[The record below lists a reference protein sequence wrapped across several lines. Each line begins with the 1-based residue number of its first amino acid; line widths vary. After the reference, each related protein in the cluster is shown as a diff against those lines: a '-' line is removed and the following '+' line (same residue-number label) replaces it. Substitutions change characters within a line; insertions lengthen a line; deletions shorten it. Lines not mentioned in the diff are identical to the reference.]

1 MYKTIC
7 TLAFVLLLSAACS
20 DRNKLADAYGNF
32 EVKDV
37 IISSEANGILSRF
50 NIEEGQLIHK
60 GDTIGIVDTVPLYLK
75 KKQLIAQKKT
85 TSSKLENI
93 SAQINVLKEQKKNL
107 MIEKNRL
114 DKLFKDGA
122 ATDKQMDDMKGN
134 LMVVDK
140 QIESIKVQNDGVTSE
155 LEIYDSQ
162 IDQINDQ
169 IRRCFIISPMN
180 GTILEKYT
188 EPFEMTTQGKT
199 LYKIADISEMYLRV
213 YVSGSQLPYIKA
225 GQKVDVLIDRDKK
238 TMSHL
243 QGVVSWISE
252 QAEFTPK
259 IIQTKEERVNM
270 VYAVKVLVKND
281 GTLKSGMPGEINF
294 KDNSN

>member
-122 ATDKQMDDMKGN
+122 ATDKQMDDMNGN
-134 LMVVDK
+134 LTVVDK

-162 IDQINDQ
+162 IDQTNDQ

-188 EPFEMTTQGKT
+188 EPYEMTTQGKT

-243 QGVVSWISE
+243 QGIVSWISE

-281 GTLKSGMPGEINF
+281 GTMKSGMPGEINF

>member
-7 TLAFVLLLSAACS
+7 TLTFVLLISAACS

-60 GDTIGIVDTVPLYLK
+60 GDTIGIVDTIPLYLK

-93 SAQINVLKEQKKNL
+93 TAQINVLKEQKKNL

-122 ATDKQMDDMKGN
+122 ATDKQMDDMNGN

-140 QIESIKVQNDGVTSE
+140 QIESVKVQNDGVTSE

-169 IRRCFIISPMN
+169 IKRCFIISPMN

-188 EPFEMTTQGKT
+188 EPYEMTTQGKT

-243 QGVVSWISE
+243 QGIVSWISE

-281 GTLKSGMPGEINF
+281 GTMKSGMPGEINF

>member
-114 DKLFKDGA
+114 DKLYKDGA
-122 ATDKQMDDMKGN
+122 ATDKQMDDMNGN
-134 LMVVDK
+134 LTVVDK
-140 QIESIKVQNDGVTSE
+140 QIESIKVQNDGATSE

-162 IDQINDQ
+162 IDQTNDQ
-169 IRRCFIISPMN
+169 IRRCFTISPMN

-188 EPFEMTTQGKT
+188 EPYEMTTQGKT
-199 LYKIADISEMYLRV
+199 LYKIADIQKCILEFMSVVLNCLISKPVRRWMY
-213 YVSGSQLPYIKA
+213 
-225 GQKVDVLIDRDKK
+225 
-238 TMSHL
+238 
-243 QGVVSWISE
+243 
-252 QAEFTPK
+252 
-259 IIQTKEERVNM
+259 
-270 VYAVKVLVKND
+270 
-281 GTLKSGMPGEINF
+281 
-294 KDNSN
+294 

>member
-93 SAQINVLKEQKKNL
+93 TAQINVLKEQKKNL

-122 ATDKQMDDMKGN
+122 ATDKQMDDMNGS

-140 QIESIKVQNDGVTSE
+140 QIESIKVQNDGITSE

-169 IRRCFIISPMN
+169 IKRCFIISPMN

-188 EPFEMTTQGKT
+188 EPYEMTTQGNT

-243 QGVVSWISE
+243 QGIVSWISE

-281 GTLKSGMPGEINF
+281 GTMKSGMPGEINF

>member
-93 SAQINVLKEQKKNL
+93 TAQINVLKEQKKNL

-122 ATDKQMDDMKGN
+122 ATDKQMDDMNGS

-140 QIESIKVQNDGVTSE
+140 QIESIKVQNDGITSE

-169 IRRCFIISPMN
+169 IKRCFIISPMN

-188 EPFEMTTQGKT
+188 EPYEMTTQGKT

-243 QGVVSWISE
+243 QGIVSWISE

-281 GTLKSGMPGEINF
+281 GTMKSGMPGEINF

>member
-93 SAQINVLKEQKKNL
+93 TAQINVLKEQKKNL

-122 ATDKQMDDMKGN
+122 ATDKQMDDMNGN

-140 QIESIKVQNDGVTSE
+140 QIESIKVQNDGITSE

-169 IRRCFIISPMN
+169 IKRCFIISPMN

-188 EPFEMTTQGKT
+188 EPYEMTTQGKT

-243 QGVVSWISE
+243 QGIVSWISE

-281 GTLKSGMPGEINF
+281 GTMKSGMPGEINF